1 MSLRIAVQMDPLEAV
16 NPAGD
21 STFMMIEEAQR
32 RGHAVWVYGVG
43 DLSYDSG
50 DVFAWARPA
59 KVFPGRTPHADIG
72 DAVRLDLRREADV
85 VLMRQ
90 DPPFHMG
97 YITAAHLLELVTPE
111 TLVVNDPAGVRSSP
125 EKVLPLMFP
134 DLQPPTLITRDVQ
147 RVQEFRARHGD
158 IVLKPLH
165 GHGGSGV
172 LKLGRDDGNLEAIVE
187 LFNKMVPEPF
197 IAQAFLPA
205 VSDGDKRILI
215 IDGAPV

>member
-32 RGHAVWVYGVG
+32 RGHAVWVYGVA

-111 TLVVNDPAGVRSSP
+111 TLVV
-125 EKVLPLMFP
+125 
-134 DLQPPTLITRDVQ
+134 ITAD
-147 RVQEFRARHGD
+147 
-158 IVLKPLH
+158 
-165 GHGGSGV
+165 ST
-172 LKLGRDDGNLEAIVE
+172 
-187 LFNKMVPEPF
+187 
-197 IAQAFLPA
+197 
-205 VSDGDKRILI
+205 
-215 IDGAPV
+215 